1 MIRLNDEK
9 FHTFR
14 IYTKHLVTFFPALKS
29 DKNAI
34 SRIDT
39 ATDAL
44 MGSYVK
50 IKKNTGWLKRNLIHS
65 CQFSRND
72 GHPYVN
78 IRLVDDMLPFLV
90 GISGWFSAPKIKNI
104 RHFKKDNHF
113 KLYAYFYSH
122 LCRGNMGEVP
132 LSEVRELLSIKK
144 DQYKLVGHLKSRLLD
159 PSIAL
164 INRTTDIEVTHSPYE
179 PSRKVASFIFDIHK
193 AAAPPRLSPI
203 PPSTSISEA
212 STPLGKKYQPI
223 GIKEM
228 EFTYPRKHDT
238 SWYSLKQFEQ
248 PRKTKKPVNQWSTSF
263 LKRYAR

>member
-1 MIRLNDEK
+1 MSQLKSDKINGTNHLVRTNQFATAAYTLPPDAHRILSVAISMIRLNDEK

-90 GISGWFSAPKIKNI
+90 GISG
-104 RHFKKDNHF
+104 
-113 KLYAYFYSH
+113 
-122 LCRGNMGEVP
+122 
-132 LSEVRELLSIKK
+132 
-144 DQYKLVGHLKSRLLD
+144 
-159 PSIAL
+159 
-164 INRTTDIEVTHSPYE
+164 
-179 PSRKVASFIFDIHK
+179 
-193 AAAPPRLSPI
+193 
-203 PPSTSISEA
+203 
-212 STPLGKKYQPI
+212 
-223 GIKEM
+223 
-228 EFTYPRKHDT
+228 
-238 SWYSLKQFEQ
+238 
-248 PRKTKKPVNQWSTSF
+248 
-263 LKRYAR
+263 